1 MLQMAYDGTRVSQLA
16 HDFDQDNLYFRQL
29 NTSTDTGTTWEQI
42 FHDTYHP
49 NADVWTTARNHT
61 VTLTGDVTGTATQS
75 VNGSGNKTWTV
86 ATTAS
91 APSAPSAPSITA
103 TSVVGETIE
112 VTFSQSSTSGVDHY
126 EVWSDG
132 GSGTDYS
139 LVARIP
145 EVDIASSMSIVD
157 SSFDD
162 GGTIAYRAY
171 AVKNGV
177 YSTAAT
183 ATRAYTVS
191 SSLDVASLSVVP
203 DINVYHINYNKPDS
217 RFIDH
222 IEIYKDAEAVQGNL
236 SRTGATLVYSGANS
250 AFTYSIGASDLD
262 KYHQFWVEVVAV

>member
-1 MLQMAYDGTRVSQLA
+1 M
-16 HDFDQDNLYFRQL
+16 
-29 NTSTDTGTTWEQI
+29 
-42 FHDTYHP
+42 
-49 NADVWTTARNHT
+49 
-61 VTLTGDVTGTATQS
+61 TGDVTG
-75 VNGSGNKTWTV
+75 SGTTSIT
-86 ATTAS
+86 TTA
-91 APSAPSAPSITA
+91 AVPSAPSITA

-132 GSGTDYS
+132 GSSTDYS
-139 LVARIP
+139 LVARVP
-145 EVDIASSMSIVD
+145 EEDIASSMSIVD
-157 SSFDD
+157 SSFDA

-183 ATRAYTVS
+183 ASRAYTVS
-191 SSLDVASLSVVP
+191 TSLDVSSLSVVP
-203 DINVYHINYNKPDS
+203 DTNVYHINYNKPAS

-236 SRTGATLVYSGANS
+236 SRTGAALVYSGANS